1 MTTDSSDAGGVDE
14 ARTAESGWLKGLSA
28 AVSAGGGPLDDTAI
42 DEALGIT
49 RASVTPSAQAD
60 TDPAS

>member
-1 MTTDSSDAGGVDE
+1 MTTDASDVGGVDE

-28 AVSAGGGPLDDTAI
+28 AVTAGGGPLDDTAI

-49 RASVTPSAQAD
+49 RSSVAPSAEPEAE
-60 TDPAS
+60 TAI